1 MHTFQTFTTILAFG
15 AATYGAPVK
24 RRDSTISNEDIQAME
39 ERGTGNAVDAVAAA
53 QTGVGLAVG
62 GTAVQAGA
70 NANVDASAGV
80 NTRSVAAGV
89 GAAAG
94 LAAVTY
100 SDVANLVYLASA
112 VALNVCT
119 RAELDTLGRIAAN
132 IGTGT
137 VIAVGASNQPRDPLL
152 GLATGLVAGLGAAIS
167 TATGSDIANIQKIQ
181 ACIAADSVIQV
192 DLDNIARLCIA
203 IRAHAGIV
211 LQARDVS
218 TIATGVSSAAGAAVN
233 VSSTDT
239 NNLIKIVGAVASD
252 SVTQA
257 QLDCLAQIA
266 NGLRSNVRYTVAA
279 TTKAAANT
287 VANTVTVLLKDLNNL
302 ATINAAVRARA
313 ITQVD
318 LDNIAGLAASIDA
331 DAHFSTY

>member
-24 RRDSTISNEDIQAME
+24 RRDSTISNEDIQAIE
-39 ERGTGNAVDAVAAA
+39 ERGTGLQVDAVAQAQAA
-53 QTGVGLAVG
+53 AGLAVG

-70 NANVDASAGV
+70 NANLDASAGV
-80 NTRSVAAGV
+80 NARSIVAGA

-119 RAELDTLGRIAAN
+119 RVELDTLGRIAAN
-132 IGTGT
+132 LGTGT
-137 VIAVGASNQPRDPLL
+137 VVAVGASNQPRDPTL
-152 GLATGLVAGLGAAIS
+152 GLAGGLFAGLGAAIA
-167 TATGSDIANIQKIQ
+167 ATGSDIANIQKIQ
-181 ACIAADSVIQV
+181 AWIAADTVVQV
-192 DLDNIARLCIA
+192 DLDNIARLCVA
-203 IRAHAGIV
+203 IRTHAGVV
-211 LQARDVS
+211 LHARDIS
-218 TIATGVSSAAGAAVN
+218 TIATSVSSATGAAVN
-233 VSSTDT
+233 VTTVDT
-239 NNLIKIVGAVASD
+239 NNLIKIVGAVASE

-266 NGLRSNVRYTVAA
+266 NGLRSNVRYAVAA
-279 TTKAAANT
+279 TTKTAANT
-287 VANTVTVLLKDLNNL
+287 VANTVTVVLKDLNNL

-313 ITQVD
+313 ITQID

-331 DAHFSTY
+331 EAHFSTY